1 MENYLLD
8 IGKRIK
14 KIRKEKQLIISQVA
28 NDAGVSNGL
37 ISKIENGRTI
47 PCRLFSIL

>member
-28 NDAGVSNGL
+28 DKAGGKQWLN
-37 ISKIENGRTI
+37 IQN
-47 PCRLFSIL
+47 